1 MLGRSLLAFV
11 VIGGLIAGALVFGR
25 SLLFD
30 TEWDAQLT
38 PLVNEIEAERGAF
51 DHTVPIVVVPAAELG
66 DRLRAAT
73 IGDAWLE
80 QVPEWRALG
89 VAAGQVD
96 ATSIGTAL
104 ASSTTAVYDP
114 TEDQI
119 YQLEGIDPA
128 DGAGDLRVALE
139 AAFDAQQAESPS
151 ESGAESQS
159 ESQPESAS
167 GVETASPSDPEAG
180 SDTAETV
187 ARAAVGDGLTGVSSL
202 ETIAARAL
210 DRVLASGGSVGVRD
224 AADDSLPLPIAYEL
238 AAVDVLGEPILA
250 AIGLDPATH
259 VAGEPYPASI
269 ATVLDDAPNTAA
281 AAIIQPG
288 DESLANPRALGTD
301 DWSLVWG
308 ARLPTP
314 TVELLVDR
322 VIADSY
328 RPVLRAGTT
337 CFIAVFETADEAA
350 GNSVFASMLTWAANA
365 PVASQAVATSVGPT
379 RVQLEAC
386 DPGAEASP
394 PPNAGVVDD
403 LLDRQQ
409 LRLTN

>member
-1 MLGRSLLAFV
+1 MLGRTLLAFV

-38 PLVNEIEAERGAF
+38 PLVNEIEAERGEF
-51 DHTVPIVVVPAAELG
+51 DHTVPIVAVPVSEFG

-73 IGDAWLE
+73 IGDAWVE

-89 VAAGQVD
+89 VAAGSVD
-96 ATSIGTAL
+96 ATSIGAAL
-104 ASSTTAVYDP
+104 AASTTAVYDP
-114 TEDQI
+114 AEDQI

-128 DGAGDLRVALE
+128 DGAADLRVALE
-139 AAFDAQQAESPS
+139 RAFDAQQAVTEPDAETESDT
-151 ESGAESQS
+151 EAANETQAAAAAESDAADS
-159 ESQPESAS
+159 VAQP
-167 GVETASPSDPEAG
+167 
-180 SDTAETV
+180 
-187 ARAAVGDGLTGVSSL
+187 AVGDGLTGVSSL
-202 ETIAARAL
+202 ETIATKAV
-210 DRVLASGGSVGVRD
+210 DRVLASGGTVGVRD

-238 AAVDVLGEPILA
+238 AAVDVLGEPILT
-250 AIGLDPATH
+250 AIGLDPVTH
-259 VAGEPYPASI
+259 VAGEPYPEGI
-269 ATVLDDAPNTAA
+269 ATVLDDAPVAAA

-288 DESLANPRALGTD
+288 DESLAPPRALGTD

-308 ARLPTP
+308 ARLPAP

-328 RPVLRAGTT
+328 RPVTRAGTT
-337 CFIAVFETADEAA
+337 CFLAVFETADEAA
-350 GNSVFASMLTWAANA
+350 GSNVFASMLTWAANA

-386 DPGAEASP
+386 DPGVEASP

>member
-1 MLGRSLLAFV
+1 MLGRTLLAFV

-38 PLVNEIEAERGAF
+38 PLVNEIEAERGTF
-51 DHTVPIVVVPAAELG
+51 DHTVPLAAVPAAELG
-66 DRLRAAT
+66 ERLRAAT
-73 IGDAWLE
+73 IGDAWVD

-89 VAAGQVD
+89 VAAGSVD
-96 ATSIGTAL
+96 VASIGAAL

-114 TEDQI
+114 VEDQI
-119 YQLEGIDPA
+119 YHLEGIDPA
-128 DGAGDLRVALE
+128 DGAADLRAALE
-139 AAFDAQQAESPS
+139 RAFDAQQAESESEPDT
-151 ESGAESQS
+151 ESGA
-159 ESQPESAS
+159 ADADAD
-167 GVETASPSDPEAG
+167 TDG
-180 SDTAETV
+180 SV
-187 ARAAVGDGLTGVSSL
+187 ARPAAGDGLTGVSSL
-202 ETIAARAL
+202 ESIATKAVDRA
-210 DRVLASGGSVGVRD
+210 LASGGTVGVRES
-224 AADDSLPLPIAYEL
+224 ADDTLPLPIAYEL
-238 AAVDVLGEPILA
+238 AAVDVLGEPILTA
-250 AIGLDPATH
+250 VGLDPVTH
-259 VAGEPYPASI
+259 AAGEPYPDAI
-269 ATVLDDAPNTAA
+269 ATVLDDAPAAAA

-288 DESLANPRALGTD
+288 DVSLATPRALGVD

-314 TVELLVDR
+314 TVDLLVSR
-322 VIADSY
+322 VVADSY
-328 RPVLRAGTT
+328 QPVSRADTT

-350 GNSVFASMLTWAANA
+350 GNSVFASILTWAANA